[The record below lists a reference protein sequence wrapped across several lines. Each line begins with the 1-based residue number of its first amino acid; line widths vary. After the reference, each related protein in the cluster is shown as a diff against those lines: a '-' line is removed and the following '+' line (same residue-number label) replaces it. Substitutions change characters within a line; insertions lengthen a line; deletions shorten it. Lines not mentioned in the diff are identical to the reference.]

1 MKQAAIV
8 AVAALALAL
17 LVAACG
23 SSDKNKAKG
32 PPTLGGAPEFATRF
46 EGLVGLKQEYGL
58 TNLKFKPLQI
68 GLQYKALDDGQIQV
82 ADVFTTDGQ
91 LQGKKY
97 VVLKDPKNVF
107 GFQNV
112 APVVSKK
119 VLSAEGPAF
128 AQTLNAVSAKLTTE
142 AMQQMNGAVDID
154 KNSPQAVAKKFL
166 SANGL
171 DTPGKEGAGKP
182 GVTIGG
188 KNFTE
193 ETVLVQLYSQALTAK
208 GFKVSAKENI
218 GSSEVIDKALTS
230 GKIDMYPEYTGTL
243 LSVIAHEKK
252 RPATADAAYAAAKA
266 FAEKRG
272 FTMLDK
278 TPFVDTDALAVKAG
292 YAKDNDLKE
301 VGDLKKIK

>member
-1 MKQAAIV
+1 MAA
-8 AVAALALAL
+8 AVVLMGLA
-17 LVAACG
+17 VAACG
-23 SSDKNKAKG
+23 SSSKKAKG

-58 TNLKFKPLQI
+58 TNVKFKPLAI

-112 APVVSKK
+112 APVVSQK
-119 VLSAEGPAF
+119 VVSAEGPAF
-128 AQTLNAVSAKLTTE
+128 AQTLNAVSAKLTTP

-154 KNSPQAVAKKFL
+154 KNAAGAVAKKFL
-166 SANGL
+166 TANGL
-171 DTPGKEGAGKP
+171 DTPGQDGAGKP
-182 GVTIGG
+182 AVTVGG

-193 ETVLVQLYSQALTAK
+193 ETVLAELYSQALQAK
-208 GFKVSAKENI
+208 GFKVTVKANI
-218 GSSEVIDKALTS
+218 GSSEIIDKALTS

-252 RPATADAAYAAAKA
+252 RPASADGAYAEAKA
-266 FAEKRG
+266 FEEKRG
-272 FTMLDK
+272 FTLLEK
-278 TPFVDTDALAVKAG
+278 TPFIDTDALAVKES

-301 VGDLKKIK
+301 VGDLKKLK